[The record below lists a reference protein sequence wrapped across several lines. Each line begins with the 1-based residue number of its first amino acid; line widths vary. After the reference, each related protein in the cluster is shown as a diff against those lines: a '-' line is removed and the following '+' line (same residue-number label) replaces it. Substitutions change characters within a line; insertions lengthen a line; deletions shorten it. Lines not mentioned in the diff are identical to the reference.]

1 MKSKLFGLLEKSKT
15 ATELA
20 GDYSKRLETS
30 INYKVIHEL
39 EEKIDDKEMKVI
51 HLEDFS
57 LDTNFN
63 KGKVRMTKDEIEK
76 RLIQIMDLKVEIN
89 LDKQE
94 LELKKKVFSEY
105 FGTKK
110 ED

>member
-20 GDYSKRLETS
+20 GDYGKRLETS
-30 INYKVIHEL
+30 INYKVIHQL
-39 EEKIDDKEMKVI
+39 EEKIADKEMKVI

-57 LDTNFN
+57 LDTNLN
-63 KGKVRMTKDEIEK
+63 RGKVRMTKEEIEE
-76 RLIQIMDLKVEIN
+76 RLIKIIDLRVEID

-94 LELKKKVFSEY
+94 LALKQKVFTEY